1 MKMQNSTM
9 TFRIPQEL
17 KHKFQDIVKKNNMQD
32 AFVLR
37 QLIIDYIKT
46 GGKGVTLC

>member
-9 TFRIPQEL
+9 TFRIPQEV
-17 KHKFQDIVKKNNMQD
+17 KNKFTDVAYKNNMQP

-37 QLIIDYIKT
+37 YLIINYIKT
-46 GGKGVTLC
+46 DGKGVSLC

>member
-1 MKMQNSTM
+1 MKIQNTTM

-17 KHKFQDIVKKNNMQD
+17 KNKFQDVVKKNKLQD